1 MTPFTQTQA
10 TYHRGELKR
19 QAEAHGRMLGRILAL
34 EIIGFAFIIAI
45 ELIKL

>member
-19 QAEAHGRMLGRILAL
+19 QAEAHGRMLGRLFAL
-34 EIIGFAFIIAI
+34 ELIGFALIITL
-45 ELIKL
+45 ELLK